1 MRNPHFGLAKVA
13 RILECT
19 VIVLAGLGVTAGD
32 ALGQTAANSAIQGAW
47 VPQVYVLKDGT
58 RHALRGRIFF
68 TASEWIV
75 TFFVIDHDQPRRGS
89 SEGGWYKLDGDSLIL
104 RHSYLLAAGDA
115 MAGLPASPLQ
125 LEARTRNEPVE
136 GTSIEL
142 ENDRLVLHFP
152 SGNRMEFK
160 RSTSSTEPR
169 DG

>member
-1 MRNPHFGLAKVA
+1 MRTSHLGPANGAHILACA
-13 RILECT
+13 A
-19 VIVLAGLGVTAGD
+19 IVFAGFGVTAGD
-32 ALGQTAANSAIQGAW
+32 ALGQTTANSAIQGAW
-47 VPQVYVLKDGT
+47 VPQVYILKDGT
-58 RHALRGRIFF
+58 QHALRGRLFF

-75 TFFVIDHDQPRRGS
+75 TFFVIDHDGPRRGS
-89 SEGGWYKLDGDSLIL
+89 SEGGMYKLDGDSLIL

-115 MAGLPASPLQ
+115 MTGLPASPLQ
-125 LEARTRNEPVE
+125 MEARTHNEPVE

-160 RSTSSTEPR
+160 RSTSSTELR